1 MNIMASPLAP
11 RLLHLGS
18 VTSRNPLLKSLD
30 PALKRYPVKSQA
42 HPIPGVHDI
51 LESLHHKFSRRNT
64 NYCYYIPYYTYVM
77 ENLEDF
83 N

>member
-18 VTSRNPLLKSLD
+18 VTSRNPLPKSLD
-30 PALKRYPVKSQA
+30 PALMRYPVKSQA
-42 HPIPGVHDI
+42 HPIPGINDI

-64 NYCYYIPYYTYVM
+64 NDCYYIPYYTYVM